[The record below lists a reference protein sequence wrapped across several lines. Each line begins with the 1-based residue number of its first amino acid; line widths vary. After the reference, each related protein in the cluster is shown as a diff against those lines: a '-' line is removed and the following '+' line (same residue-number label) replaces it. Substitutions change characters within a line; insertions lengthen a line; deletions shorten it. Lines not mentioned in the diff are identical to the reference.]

1 VVAHRKPGF
10 KAPIAISLPWNPP
23 GIASK
28 GESVIAENQND
39 VTIPLSAAGGA
50 ELKTWRIVAN
60 GTYTEPPPPVPAGAT
75 QAQRRRGRGGRL
87 VVSSEFAR
95 LTVAPQFLTVKL
107 EAASVEQG
115 REVDLVVKVNKAVDF
130 AGDAK
135 MTLIGL
141 PNRVMTS
148 PVTINKNTT
157 EAVFHVK
164 TDAKT
169 PPGETKS
176 LFCQVL
182 VMQNGE
188 PILHNLGSG
197 RLRIDAPLA
206 LKKPPT
212 PALAS
217 RVKPGTIAIK
227 TDPGKPLSRLQKLRL
242 ESKEKVKVGDGPR

>member
-1 VVAHRKPGF
+1 MIP
-10 KAPIAISLPWNPP
+10 
-23 GIASK
+23 
-28 GESVIAENQND
+28 ENQNE
-39 VTIPLSAAGGA
+39 VTIPINASGGA
-50 ELKTWRIVAN
+50 ELKTWRIVVN
-60 GTYTEPPPPVPAGAT
+60 GTYTEPPPAPPAGAA
-75 QAQRRRGRGGRL
+75 QAQRRRNRGGRL

-95 LTVAPQFLTVKL
+95 LTVAPQFLTLKL

-115 REVDLVVKVNKAVDF
+115 SEVDLSVKVNKAVDF

-141 PNRVMTS
+141 PNKVTTS
-148 PVTINKNTT
+148 PVTITKDTT
-157 EAVFHVK
+157 EAVFHLK

-197 RLRIDAPLA
+197 RLRVDAPLA
-206 LKKPPT
+206 KKKPPASG
-212 PALAS
+212 PAN
-217 RVKPGTIAIK
+217 RVKPGNTIAIK
-227 TDPGKPLSRLQKLRL
+227 NDPNKPLSRLEKLRL
-242 ESKEKVKVGDGPR
+242 ESREKARGGDAPR